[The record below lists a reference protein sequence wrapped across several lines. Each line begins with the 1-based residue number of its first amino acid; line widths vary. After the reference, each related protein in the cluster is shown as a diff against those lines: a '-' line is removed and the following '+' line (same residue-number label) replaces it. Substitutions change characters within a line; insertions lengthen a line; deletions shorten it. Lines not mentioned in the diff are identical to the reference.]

1 MSIIFRDMNKYDDL
15 CSMDVSGGSNDELGW
30 LLLLTLASMSG
41 YPKIVDRYSDG
52 TKSKIDME
60 LNEGTLVNQDGCCCF
75 PVRPMDPLKMAE
87 AISKPS
93 TCNPFEGY
101 SREEIKMLLDYRG
114 KEI

>member
-1 MSIIFRDMNKYDDL
+1 MSFIFRDANKYDDL
-15 CSMDVSGGSNDELGW
+15 CSMDVSGGIDEGWGW
-30 LLLLTLASMSG
+30 LLFLTLMGMSE

-52 TKSKIDME
+52 TESKIGMG
-60 LNEGTLVNQDGCCCF
+60 LNKCVLVPQEGCCF
-75 PVRPMDPLKMAE
+75 PIKPIDPAKMAE

-101 SREEIKMLLDYRG
+101 SNEEIKMLLDYRG